1 MDFSEQ
7 QQIKRYN
14 FIINFFLNSV
24 KAGKRLPIDKY
35 RLYCTAQGT
44 HTDVFANF
52 ARNSKLEER
61 RCQDSAD
68 NWPKSEEI
76 SRHTFEAAVNKDPSA
91 VIKEAEI
98 NELETGFGTS
108 VALDKLSDYFEDKNL
123 DTVLNEE
130 SDSQELNRFS
140 SLQSGDLLKNTP
152 TDRGTLVVAE
162 QGKLHVE
169 ETMLAEEAPSDQEQ
183 ILPSSKQK
191 DDESCFG
198 GKITPHVTSLS
209 QDEWAYETPV
219 TKAGFSG
226 QRGNSSV
233 DNQRNDYS
241 SIGGKI
247 QCHATIPSLTKH
259 NYKNVSPA
267 KTMGKAGDPGFMA
280 EFYSN
285 SRLHHLSMWKS
296 ELKRFASMIHK
307 ISANKKAQKTIKG
320 HGNRCVMH
328 IDLDS
333 FFVSVSL
340 KERPELKGK
349 PVAVCHASKGEHNY
363 H

>member
-1 MDFSEQ
+1 MEE
-7 QQIKRYN
+7 KR
-14 FIINFFLNSV
+14 
-24 KAGKRLPIDKY
+24 GR
-35 RLYCTAQGT
+35 
-44 HTDVFANF
+44 
-52 ARNSKLEER
+52 
-61 RCQDSAD
+61 DSAE

-76 SRHTFEAAVNKDPSA
+76 SHQTFEATVNKDPSA
-91 VIKEAEI
+91 VIKEAEK
-98 NELETGFGTS
+98 NVLDTGFGTS
-108 VALDKLSDYFEDKNL
+108 VSSDNLPDYFEDENL
-123 DTVLNEE
+123 DAVLIEE

-152 TDRGTLVVAE
+152 TDRE
-162 QGKLHVE
+162 KKLHVE
-169 ETMLAEEAPSDQEQ
+169 ETSLAEEASSDQGQ
-183 ILPSSKQK
+183 SLSSSKQRV
-191 DDESCFG
+191 DESCFG
-198 GKITPHVTSLS
+198 GKSQTHVTSPS
-209 QDEWAYETPV
+209 QCEWAYEAPV
-219 TKAGFSG
+219 SKAGFSE
-226 QRGNSSV
+226 QIENSSV
-233 DNQRNDYS
+233 GNQRNEDS
-241 SIGGKI
+241 IIGGKI
-247 QCHATIPSLTKH
+247 QTHVTIPSLTKH
-259 NYKNVSPA
+259 NYKSVSPS

-307 ISANKKAQKTIKG
+307 ISANKKAQKNTMKG
-320 HGNRCVMH
+320 HGGRCVMH